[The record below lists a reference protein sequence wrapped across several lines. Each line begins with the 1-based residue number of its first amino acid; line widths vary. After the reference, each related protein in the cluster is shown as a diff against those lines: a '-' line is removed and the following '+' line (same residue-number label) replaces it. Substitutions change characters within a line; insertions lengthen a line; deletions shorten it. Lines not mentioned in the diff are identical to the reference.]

1 MKKLFA
7 FAIALGLT
15 LAMPEL
21 VAAKPG
27 TTKIVITGG
36 RLTRP
41 LEVTDP
47 TVLRNF
53 SVWHGYLGQRVTTA
67 PAGESRPY
75 ELRFHVRFSNTDVRM
90 AYVAY
95 YHPRPSGER
104 GYIYLPRSGEQ
115 WHQFNASTIQQATG
129 WFHASREWDEQ
140 IKPLIAAA
148 EGPQLR

>member
-1 MKKLFA
+1 MKRLFA
-7 FAIALGLT
+7 FAIALGLA

-27 TTKIVITGG
+27 TAKIVITGG

-53 SVWHGYLGQRVTTA
+53 SVWHGYLGQRVTAA
-67 PAGESRPY
+67 PAGESHPY
-75 ELRFHVRFSNTDVRM
+75 EVRFHVRFSDTDTRM

-95 YHPRPSGER
+95 YHPRPAGER

-129 WFHASREWDEQ
+129 WFHASPEWDAL
-140 IKPLIAAA
+140 IKPRIEAA
-148 EGPQLR
+148 ESTQRR